1 MTAES
6 NPPVEPPRVSLQ
18 LRGAVGPTVG
28 SKMLN
33 QAGVENVTPEELLEP
48 PLDTVVIDN
57 KDKPNEGDQTGMDQS
72 KIQQDLLNKIM
83 EQDMMNSQKQRFA
96 ALEEARKVGF

>member
-1 MTAES
+1 
-6 NPPVEPPRVSLQ
+6 
-18 LRGAVGPTVG
+18 
-28 SKMLN
+28 MLN

-57 KDKPNEGDQTGMDQS
+57 KDKPNVGEGLPGDQS

-83 EQDMMNSQKQRFA
+83 EQDMQNSQQQRTA
-96 ALEEARKVGF
+96 MLEEARKVGF